1 MSAPETHQPETNQM
15 DSEQRILEAARQV
28 FVKKGMDGAVM
39 QDIADAAQISRTALH
54 YYFRSKEKL
63 FKAVL
68 QDLLNRLLPLLEK
81 IILEDI
87 PFDRKLAHFVEE
99 YLDLLRDN
107 PYLPNFIM
115 NELNKNP
122 DWMVERFSRYGFF
135 SQRTRERFETELAQ
149 VNPTIPA
156 EQFVMNLI
164 SLCFFPF
171 IAKPLVKAFYMNGTP
186 DAFNCFIEAR
196 KSFIID
202 TLRKSLE

>member
-1 MSAPETHQPETNQM
+1 MAAIEENHL
-15 DSEQRILEAARQV
+15 DSEQRILEAAKKV
-28 FVKKGMDGAVM
+28 FVKKGLDGAVM

-68 QDLLNRLLPLLEK
+68 QDLLNRLLPQLEN
-81 IILEDI
+81 IILQDI
-87 PFDRKLAHFVEE
+87 PFDRKLARFVEE
-99 YLDLLRDN
+99 YLDLMRSN

-122 DWMVERFSRYGFF
+122 EWMLERLSKFGFF
-135 SQRTRERFETELAQ
+135 SQRTRSIFEKELAQ
-149 VNPTIPA
+149 INRRIPA

-164 SLCFFPF
+164 SLCIFPF
-171 IAKPLVKAFYMNGTP
+171 IAKPLIKAFYINGQP
-186 DAFNCFIEAR
+186 DAFDHFIEAR